1 MAVPNFAVKNL
12 IIGLLE
18 AFFVF
23 LLAYLFQNQSLDIG
37 LGFSMFILNLWSFIL
52 VALGFALIIT
62 IIYGTM
68 RNKMEKNSSIG
79 LLMGFYGVLSLFLSS
94 SILLGILPTSIEITY
109 TSIVV
114 FIGGLGLIINRFV
127 FSHFLEQ

>member
-1 MAVPNFAVKNL
+1 MAVPNFAVRNL
-12 IIGLLE
+12 IFGLLE

-23 LLAYLFQNQSLDIG
+23 LLAYLFQTQTLDIG
-37 LGFSMFILNLWSFIL
+37 LRFSMLILDLWSLIL
-52 VALGFALIIT
+52 VALGLALIIT

-79 LLMGFYGVLSLFLSS
+79 LLMGFYGVISLFLAS
-94 SILLGILPTSIEITY
+94 SILLGILPASIEITRI
-109 TSIVV
+109 SIIV
-114 FIGGLGLIINRFV
+114 FVGGLGLILNQFV

>member
-1 MAVPNFAVKNL
+1 MAAPNYAVRSL
-12 IIGLLE
+12 IFGLLE

-23 LLAYLFQNQSLDIG
+23 LLAYLLQTQVLDID
-37 LGFSMFILNLWSFIL
+37 LGFSVIIHNLWIIIL
-52 VALGFALIIT
+52 ITLGLALIIT
-62 IIYGTM
+62 ILYGTM

-94 SILLGILPTSIEITY
+94 SILLGILPTSIEITS
-109 TSIVV
+109 TSLVV
-114 FIGGLGLIINRFV
+114 FIGGLGLIINQFV

>member
-1 MAVPNFAVKNL
+1 MAVPNFAVRNL
-12 IIGLLE
+12 IFGLLE

-23 LLAYLFQNQSLDIG
+23 LLAYLFQTQSLDIA

-52 VALGFALIIT
+52 VALGLVLIIT